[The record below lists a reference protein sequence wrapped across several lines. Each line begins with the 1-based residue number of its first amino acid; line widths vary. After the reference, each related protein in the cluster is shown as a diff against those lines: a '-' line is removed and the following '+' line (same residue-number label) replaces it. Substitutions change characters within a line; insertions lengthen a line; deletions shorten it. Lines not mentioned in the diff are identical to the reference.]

1 MRAVTQPWEYSRGAP
16 SIKPAIPRT
25 NTNNLLF
32 FNFIFGRAVFAVFL
46 PSHNRFGMKRCLAGA
61 NRRKQ
66 VAITY
71 QACGRRKRVTC
82 LGRKCRARFRQRARK
97 CTTADNVSIPA
108 RGFFGF
114 CRCWLARPINRGVH
128 CSAHLVEPPA
138 SAGAALAAG
147 ISAAARLGFQ
157 FDFEL
162 LSHILVPSLAGG
174 VGQKLSYPQN
184 T

>member
-1 MRAVTQPWEYSRGAP
+1 MPASWYEAAPKLGELMRAVTQPWEYSRGAP

-71 QACGRRKRVTC
+71 QACGRRKTRH
-82 LGRKCRARFRQRARK
+82 LPMKK
-97 CTTADNVSIPA
+97 VS
-108 RGFFGF
+108 G
-114 CRCWLARPINRGVH
+114 
-128 CSAHLVEPPA
+128 PP
-138 SAGAALAAG
+138 
-147 ISAAARLGFQ
+147 SAARTEMHHGR
-157 FDFEL
+157 
-162 LSHILVPSLAGG
+162 
-174 VGQKLSYPQN
+174 
-184 T
+184 